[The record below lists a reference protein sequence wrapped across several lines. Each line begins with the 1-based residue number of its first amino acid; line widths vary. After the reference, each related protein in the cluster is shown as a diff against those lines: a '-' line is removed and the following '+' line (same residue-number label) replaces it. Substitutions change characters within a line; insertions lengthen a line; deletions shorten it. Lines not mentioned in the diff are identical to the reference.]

1 MNDEVYV
8 TRQLDQFESI
18 TQALEARGFHY
29 AYPILNQSVMEA
41 NKLISEQLQI
51 PIATRVFSY
60 RKLRIV
66 EDKPRSIEQV
76 YIEYEKVR
84 GIENL
89 SLENQSLYR
98 VLRRQFGYDIRRNEE
113 EIRIVHA
120 SEEEAQLLHVEEDA
134 EILMSTG
141 LTYLDSVKP
150 FEYFQIVAIPSFF
163 KFRSVTTV

>member
-29 AYPILNQSVMEA
+29 VYPILDQSVIEA

-51 PIATRVFSY
+51 PIATRIFSY

-66 EDKPRSIEQV
+66 EGKPRSVEQV

-84 GIENL
+84 GIETL
-89 SLENQSLYR
+89 PLENRSLYR
-98 VLRRQFGYDIRRNEE
+98 VLREQFGYDICRNEE

-120 SEEEAQLLHVEEDA
+120 SE
-134 EILMSTG
+134 
-141 LTYLDSVKP
+141 
-150 FEYFQIVAIPSFF
+150 
-163 KFRSVTTV
+163 

>member
-1 MNDEVYV
+1 MND
-8 TRQLDQFESI
+8 
-18 TQALEARGFHY
+18 EARGFHY
-29 AYPILNQSVMEA
+29 VYPILDQSVIEA

-51 PIATRVFSY
+51 PIATRIFSY

-66 EDKPRSIEQV
+66 EGKPRSVEQV

-84 GIENL
+84 GIETL
-89 SLENQSLYR
+89 PLENRSLYR
-98 VLRRQFGYDIRRNEE
+98 VLREQFGYDICRNEE

-120 SEEEAQLLHVEEDA
+120 SEEEAQLLQVEDDA

-141 LTYLDSVKP
+141 LTYLDSMKP
-150 FEYFQIVAIPSFF
+150 LEYFQIVAIPSFF

>member
-1 MNDEVYV
+1 M
-8 TRQLDQFESI
+8 I
-18 TQALEARGFHY
+18 
-29 AYPILNQSVMEA
+29 EA

-51 PIATRVFSY
+51 PIATRIFSY

-66 EDKPRSIEQV
+66 EGKPRSVEQV

-84 GIENL
+84 GIETL
-89 SLENQSLYR
+89 PLENRSLYR
-98 VLRRQFGYDIRRNEE
+98 VLREQFGYDICRNEE

-120 SEEEAQLLHVEEDA
+120 SEEEAQLLQVEDDA

-141 LTYLDSVKP
+141 LTYLDSMKP
-150 FEYFQIVAIPSFF
+150 LEYFQIVAIPSFF

>member
-1 MNDEVYV
+1 MNEEVFV

-29 AYPILNQSVMEA
+29 TYPILNQSVIEA

-51 PIATRVFSY
+51 PIATRIFSY

-66 EDKPRSIEQV
+66 EEKPRSIEQV

-84 GIENL
+84 GIEAL
-89 SLENQSLYR
+89 PLENRSLYR
-98 VLRRQFGYDIRRNEE
+98 VLREQFGYDIRRNEE

-120 SEEEAQLLHVEEDA
+120 SEEEARLLHVA
-134 EILMSTG
+134 
-141 LTYLDSVKP
+141 
-150 FEYFQIVAIPSFF
+150 
-163 KFRSVTTV
+163 

>member
-1 MNDEVYV
+1 MNEEVFV

-29 AYPILNQSVMEA
+29 TYPILNQSVIEA

-51 PIATRVFSY
+51 PIATRIFSY
-60 RKLRIV
+60 RKL
-66 EDKPRSIEQV
+66 
-76 YIEYEKVR
+76 
-84 GIENL
+84 
-89 SLENQSLYR
+89 
-98 VLRRQFGYDIRRNEE
+98 
-113 EIRIVHA
+113 RIVHA
-120 SEEEAQLLHVEEDA
+120 SEEEARLLHVAEDA